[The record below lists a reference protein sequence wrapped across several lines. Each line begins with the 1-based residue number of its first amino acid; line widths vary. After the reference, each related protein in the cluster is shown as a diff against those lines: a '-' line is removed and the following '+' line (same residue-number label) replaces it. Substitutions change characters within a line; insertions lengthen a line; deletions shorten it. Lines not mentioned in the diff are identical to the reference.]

1 MSLKL
6 TLIFWIVKMVD
17 CNCRFID
24 IQTFMVILTNN

>member
-24 IQTFMVILTNN
+24 IQRLWLF